1 MPHKPKAIPTE
12 RQRARHLNT
21 HAHEPGHLI
30 ESITKADFDHTLT
43 RYKWLLMQLTEEE
56 TTMIRKTGGI
66 LGVLLMQD
74 RRRYEAIPQMLQGR
88 HDEGGSWLDLG
99 DVDDLVSWQKQHA
112 GLDAYSGMKIMGN
125 TAEKI
130 KSVTHR
136 AYREYGRDSGRL
148 SQALDILTTLDGV
161 GIETATLWLAVYDP
175 EVPFLSP
182 ELCRWTQWDG
192 KAGKK
197 DSGWRQPLDYSYGTY
212 ARVRHSMTEL
222 RDRLA
227 KESGKEV
234 SLADVERVAW
244 VLGREAEGFVAV
256 EPEHEKRKRMEAE
269 TVARLESTYQHLTEA
284 EAKEAARYL
293 LKPDREGWATGLTIM
308 SGKDI
313 KRCSALAEKEW
324 GPRSGGGFTNLE
336 AVSEYIAAEKPQTK
350 EKPTAKATENP
361 VRRSKR
367 NKGPSD
373 SDGNVQS
380 LKGVSK

>member
-1 MPHKPKAIPTE
+1 MPRKPKTIPTE
-12 RQRARHLNT
+12 RQRARHLDA

-30 ESITKADFDHTLT
+30 ESITKADFDDALT

-56 TTMIRKTGGI
+56 STMIRKTGGI
-66 LGVLLMQD
+66 LGVSLMQEWA
-74 RRRYEAIPQMLQGR
+74 RYETIPQMLQR
-88 HDEGGSWLDLG
+88 RRDEGGSWLDLG
-99 DVDDLVSWQKQHA
+99 HVDDLVYWQMRRA
-112 GLDAYSGMKIMGN
+112 GLHAYSGMKITRN

-136 AYREYGRDSGRL
+136 AYEEYGRGSGRL

-161 GIETATLWLAVYDP
+161 GIETASLWLAVYDS

-192 KAGKK
+192 EAGKK
-197 DSGWRQPLDYSYGTY
+197 DSGWRQPLDYSYGTH
-212 ARVRHSMTEL
+212 ARVRHTVTEL

-244 VLGREAEGFVAV
+244 VLGREAEGFVAL
-256 EPEHEKRKRMEAE
+256 EPEYEKGKRIEAE
-269 TVARLESTYQHLTEA
+269 TAARLEPTYQRLTEA

-293 LKPDREGWATGLTIM
+293 LKPDRGGWATGLRIIG
-308 SGKDI
+308 GKEL

-324 GPRSGGGFTNLE
+324 GPRSGGGFADLE

-350 EKPTAKATENP
+350 VKPPAKVTETP
-361 VRRSKR
+361 MRRSKR
-367 NKGPSD
+367 KRGPSD

-380 LKGVSK
+380 LQRVSK

>member
-1 MPHKPKAIPTE
+1 MPPKPKAIPTE
-12 RQRARHLNT
+12 RQRTRHLNA

-30 ESITKADFDHTLT
+30 ESITKADFDDALT
-43 RYKWLLMQLTEEE
+43 RYKWLLMQLTDEEI
-56 TTMIRKTGGI
+56 TMIRKTGGI
-66 LGVLLMQD
+66 LGVLLMQE
-74 RRRYEAIPQMLQGR
+74 RARYEAIPKILQQR
-88 HDEGGSWLDLG
+88 RDEGGSWLDLR
-99 DVDDLVSWQKQHA
+99 DVDDLVSWQMQHA
-112 GLDAYSGMKIMGN
+112 GLDAYSGMKIMRN

-136 AYREYGRDSGRL
+136 AYEEYGRASGRL

-161 GIETATLWLAVYDP
+161 RIETATLWLAVYDP

-192 KAGKK
+192 EAGKK
-197 DSGWRQPLDYSYGTY
+197 NSGWRQPLDYSYGTY

-244 VLGREAEGFVAV
+244 VLGREAEGFVAL
-256 EPEHEKRKRMEAE
+256 EPEHEKKKRMEAE
-269 TVARLESTYQHLTEA
+269 TVSRLEPTYQRLTEA

-293 LKPDREGWATGLTIM
+293 LKPDRDGWATGLTFM

-313 KRCSALAEKEW
+313 KRCSELAEKEW
-324 GPRSGGGFTNLE
+324 GPRSGGGFTDLE
-336 AVSEYIAAEKPQTK
+336 TVSEYIAAEKPQTK
-350 EKPTAKATENP
+350 VMPTAKATKSP
-361 VRRSKR
+361 RRSKR

-373 SDGNVQS
+373 SDGKVQG